1 MRVVNYSNTFMIRCI
16 DPVVVPEL
24 VAGQH
29 ICAVIGVLTS

>member
-24 VAGQH
+24 VAGT
-29 ICAVIGVLTS
+29 VTVVSTSSTT